1 MANTAKAIS
10 ELTACTNPQLTDYL
24 LISSNTGGNT
34 QSRLVTVDHIFSN
47 SSANVVSCAVLKIT
61 ENTTP
66 SDNTT
71 PPRAVNNS
79 IWSDGDYI
87 YYYNGTTIKRAALS
101 DF

>member
-10 ELTACTNPQLTDYL
+10 ELQACTNPQLTDYL
-24 LISSNTGGNT
+24 LISSNTAGNV
-34 QSRLVTVDHIFSN
+34 QSKLVQVDHLMSN
-47 SSANVVSCAVLKIT
+47 TSANVVSCAVLKIT
-61 ENTTP
+61 QNTAP
-66 SDNTT
+66 SNNTT
-71 PPRAVNNS
+71 PPVNVNNS